1 MSDSH
6 KRKFVG
12 ACHVG
17 GAFLVPSHAGKF
29 MRAKPQII
37 KRINHKAPLMRQVPP
52 DVHYC
57 GTWWPHKPPTVVA
70 AEDSVLIPI
79 SRSRSTR
86 LV

>member
-1 MSDSH
+1 MLTTWCEELPLIAAALTGNWS
-6 KRKFVG
+6 
-12 ACHVG
+12 CHVG

-57 GTWWPHKPPTVVA
+57 GTWWPHKPP
-70 AEDSVLIPI
+70 I
-79 SRSRSTR
+79 SSA
-86 LV
+86 L